1 MARELLALVKHD
13 CATCELV
20 LPALTRAVPSDRT
33 VRSDRAGRSG
43 GAGGALRILSQSTRD
58 QTDGWTGRLGL
69 ASIDLDQDLTQT
81 ERFDPDGVPTLLLL
95 EDGQERDRVEGFDRA
110 RYESLAEAAGVK
122 LDLAR
127 LPTQRP
133 GCASRGR
140 DPDVEAELRA
150 RRTRREGRIRSRSLW
165 VGGHEDPQETL
176 YRRGMTDGLPVVPPT
191 PERVVAM
198 LDHTSRHPQDVIGIL
213 PPYDRPAT
221 VEKVAINA
229 VMAGCPG
236 PALPIVLAAVDA
248 VCEESFS
255 LQGVIATTNPVGPLL
270 IVSGPLAAKVRMNS
284 GGNCM
289 GQGNRANLGIGRALQ
304 LTLRNIGGA
313 LPGRDDRATL
323 GQMGKLAAC
332 FAERIADSPW
342 DSLSVERG
350 LPPERTGVTVF
361 AAEGPRVV
369 PDAMS
374 RAPESLAATFGMAV
388 DALYHPKQRN
398 LLSPLLVLPPS
409 CAQVFARSGWSK
421 ARVKQEIF
429 ERSKRPIDDLI
440 PGARGC
446 EVGADPSLLADDEK
460 QIAKVASPDDITIVH
475 AGGDVGSMAM
485 LMAAFPANDR
495 GAVPVTRCVEDWQ

>member
-1 MARELLALVKHD
+1 M
-13 CATCELV
+13 
-20 LPALTRAVPSDRT
+20 
-33 VRSDRAGRSG
+33 
-43 GAGGALRILSQSTRD
+43 
-58 QTDGWTGRLGL
+58 
-69 ASIDLDQDLTQT
+69 
-81 ERFDPDGVPTLLLL
+81 
-95 EDGQERDRVEGFDRA
+95 
-110 RYESLAEAAGVK
+110 K

-127 LPTQRP
+127 LPTQHP

-150 RRTRREGRIRSRSLW
+150 RRARREGRIRSRSLW

-289 GQGNRANLGIGRALQ
+289 GQGNRANLGIGRAGGDQDRHRPTGSQRAGEVGRVHRSRRSSDANLEPTE
-304 LTLRNIGGA
+304 LLRPENP
-313 LPGRDDRATL
+313 LERLRATIQT
-323 GQMGKLAAC
+323 GHKLARRAI
-332 FAERIADSPW
+332 AEAETITKYGAPIG
-342 DSLSVERG
+342 VAT
-350 LPPERTGVTVF
+350 LPIKPGEHVHIHNIRSNYTT
-361 AAEGPRVV
+361 
-369 PDAMS
+369 S
-374 RAPESLAATFGMAV
+374 YSLAEAKA
-388 DALYHPKQRN
+388 A
-398 LLSPLLVLPPS
+398 
-409 CAQVFARSGWSK
+409 FAS
-421 ARVKQEIF
+421 
-429 ERSKRPIDDLI
+429 
-440 PGARGC
+440 ARG
-446 EVGADPSLLADDEK
+446 
-460 QIAKVASPDDITIVH
+460 
-475 AGGDVGSMAM
+475 GS
-485 LMAAFPANDR
+485 
-495 GAVPVTRCVEDWQ
+495 